1 MYRLFNIFFVTF
13 WKTRQHVQVQDANT
27 MFTRYYQSQQDI
39 CVDETLLGTRGR
51 TTMLQYIPSK
61 HSKFWVKIWVLVES
75 ATDIRISRKTT
86 SHFGGLPEN
95 FGCVALVE
103 EKWTFGAWIPCLS
116 DSFSTSVELAKVLL
130 RLGTFLNGTVK
141 YNRRISSTIRKP
153 IYCQGTQYSCAKDVL
168 CFLRPTRKWEE
179 TSCALFCG
187 VLAVISVYN
196 KNKGGVDGADK
207 QFSFHSNSRK
217 LLKEWK
223 KMPFTLFN
231 KCFLMFVYV
240 LYKSNISEKVISRLQ
255 FLQEVIYGLPLSY
268 PNEPTAPVQLRQT
281 PENSKLVKLVGTDL
295 FMNKCWLLISGQN
308 LVDIVRYVAWK
319 EKS

>member
-13 WKTRQHVQVQDANT
+13 WKTRQHMHVQVQDANT

-39 CVDETLLGTRGR
+39 CVDETLVGTRGR
-51 TTMLQYIPSK
+51 AAMLQYIPSK
-61 HSKFWVKIWVLVES
+61 HLKFWVKIWVLVES

-207 QFSFHSNSRK
+207 QFFFHR
-217 LLKEWK
+217 LKEVTEGMEK
-223 KMPFTLFN
+223 DALHIVQQILFN
-231 KCFLMFVYV
+231 AYV
-240 LYKSNISEKVISRLQ
+240 LYKSNTSEKVMSRLQ

-281 PENSKLVKLVGTDL
+281 PENS
-295 FMNKCWLLISGQN
+295 
-308 LVDIVRYVAWK
+308 
-319 EKS
+319 

>member
-1 MYRLFNIFFVTF
+1 MYTCTSSRCEHNVHEILPIP
-13 WKTRQHVQVQDANT
+13 TRHLRWWDSSRDQRQDRNAAIYSIEA
-27 MFTRYYQSQQDI
+27 FEILSKDLGFGRECHRYYDISQNHRH
-39 CVDETLLGTRGR
+39 C
-51 TTMLQYIPSK
+51 
-61 HSKFWVKIWVLVES
+61 
-75 ATDIRISRKTT
+75 
-86 SHFGGLPEN
+86 HFGGLPEN

-141 YNRRISSTIRKP
+141 YNKRISSTIRKP

-207 QFSFHSNSRK
+207 QFFFHR
-217 LLKEWK
+217 LKEVTEG
-223 KMPFTLFN
+223 M
-231 KCFLMFVYV
+231 
-240 LYKSNISEKVISRLQ
+240 EKDALHIVQQMLLNFWESDESFAVPSGGYLWVT
-255 FLQEVIYGLPLSY
+255 FELS
-268 PNEPTAPVQLRQT
+268 
-281 PENSKLVKLVGTDL
+281 
-295 FMNKCWLLISGQN
+295 
-308 LVDIVRYVAWK
+308 
-319 EKS
+319 